1 MGQIAHNYAL
11 IITEN
16 RGLLVSHCQ
25 VFTDASLIEFAT
37 EDEAM
42 QYAAINGIDLGAE
55 ECHEQ
60 AGFAVN

>member
-1 MGQIAHNYAL
+1 MGQIVHNYAL

-16 RGLLVSHCQ
+16 HGLLVSHCQ

-55 ECHEQ
+55 E
-60 AGFAVN
+60 